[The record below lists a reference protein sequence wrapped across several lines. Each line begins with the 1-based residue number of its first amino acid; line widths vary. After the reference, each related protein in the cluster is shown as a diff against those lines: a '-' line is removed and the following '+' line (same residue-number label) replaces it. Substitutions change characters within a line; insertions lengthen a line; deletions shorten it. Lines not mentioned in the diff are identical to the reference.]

1 MGRLYE
7 SIVVFNARESRRT
20 TMSTQA
26 DLPEAVALYI
36 KSADEHNTDALVS
49 SLTEDAV
56 VDDEGRVH
64 QGKDDIRA
72 WNKNSVAKFACRY
85 EVTDVATYGDETVT
99 TITVSGNFS
108 RSPVS
113 LFYRF
118 IVSDG
123 KVAQLRIHS

>member
-1 MGRLYE
+1 
-7 SIVVFNARESRRT
+7 
-20 TMSTQA
+20 MSTQA

-85 EVTDVATYGDETVT
+85 DVTDVATYGDETVT

>member
-1 MGRLYE
+1 
-7 SIVVFNARESRRT
+7 
-20 TMSTQA
+20 MSTQA